1 MYHILANLNVSLRR
15 PVLAFVMERHNL
27 ARIREAMATAVARAT
42 FFAHSFR
49 VWNWLLKLV
58 STESRL
64 VLEFLGY
71 SFSSKFLSSLINHKI
86 LES

>member
-1 MYHILANLNVSLRR
+1 
-15 PVLAFVMERHNL
+15 MEQHNL

-58 STESRL
+58 STESR
-64 VLEFLGY
+64 
-71 SFSSKFLSSLINHKI
+71 
-86 LES
+86 